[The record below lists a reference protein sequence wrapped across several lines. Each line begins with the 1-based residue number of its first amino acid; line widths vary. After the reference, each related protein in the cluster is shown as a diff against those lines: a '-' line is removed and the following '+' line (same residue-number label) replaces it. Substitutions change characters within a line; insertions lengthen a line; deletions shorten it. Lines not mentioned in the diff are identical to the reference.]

1 MQKVNFGV
9 PCRPP
14 LSMVGWEV
22 GEGGGA
28 ADRVRGRGVLDFHN
42 DVRTCLSMKNSSYC
56 TTT

>member
-1 MQKVNFGV
+1 MHKVNFGV

-28 ADRVRGRGVLDFHN
+28 ADRLRGRGVLDFHN
-42 DVRTCLSMKNSSYC
+42 DVRTCLSM
-56 TTT
+56 